1 MRTDLR
7 PSHTH
12 RLCEQHFEEPCFDYV
27 GNGTKVLK
35 PKSLPT
41 LFDLEVFYKMIAYQD
56 KLQESN
62 KAIKKTNITFHT
74 SNPDLDGR
82 TLEPILKM
90 NLESGHVKTRL
101 APTNNNSPQES
112 IDGNKTQATF
122 AVNKS
127 SMNHHDNVRTFLFE
141 KRNDIYFQPIFSLKT
156 KHRIVV
162 MSKVVLTITLH
173 VVIVYNCIKFHVI
186 QQSFVNGLMHVVLKM
201 FQYQHRHQHL
211 KFVENISHKMISKDQ
226 RLYVLMQYH
235 HFLRLIHVH

>member
-7 PSHTH
+7 SSHLH
-12 RLCEQHFEEPCFDYV
+12 RVCEQHFEEPCFDYV

-62 KAIKKTNITFHT
+62 KSIKKTNITFHT

-101 APTNNNSPQES
+101 APTATNANASQQEPVE
-112 IDGNKTQATF
+112 N
-122 AVNKS
+122 VNKNQS
-127 SMNHHDNVRTFLFE
+127 SFVVNKASLNPQDNVRHARRGT
-141 KRNDIYFQPIFSLKT
+141 
-156 KHRIVV
+156 
-162 MSKVVLTITLH
+162 
-173 VVIVYNCIKFHVI
+173 
-186 QQSFVNGLMHVVLKM
+186 
-201 FQYQHRHQHL
+201 
-211 KFVENISHKMISKDQ
+211 
-226 RLYVLMQYH
+226 
-235 HFLRLIHVH
+235 

>member
-7 PSHTH
+7 PSPIH
-12 RLCEQHFEEPCFDYV
+12 RVCEQHFEEPCFDYV

-62 KAIKKTNITFHT
+62 KTIKKTNITFHT

-101 APTNNNSPQES
+101 APTSSGNNNNSQQEQT
-112 IDGNKTQATF
+112 DNTNNKNQSSF
-122 AVNKS
+122 VVNKPLL
-127 SMNHHDNVRTFLFE
+127 NHDNVR
-141 KRNDIYFQPIFSLKT
+141 
-156 KHRIVV
+156 
-162 MSKVVLTITLH
+162 
-173 VVIVYNCIKFHVI
+173 KF
-186 QQSFVNGLMHVVLKM
+186 
-201 FQYQHRHQHL
+201 
-211 KFVENISHKMISKDQ
+211 
-226 RLYVLMQYH
+226 
-235 HFLRLIHVH
+235 

>member
-1 MRTDLR
+1 MASIAAAWYKNTMRTDLR

-12 RLCEQHFEEPCFDYV
+12 RVCEQHFEEPCFDYV

-62 KAIKKTNITFHT
+62 KTIKKTNITFHT

-101 APTNNNSPQES
+101 ASTNNMSPQEQVENN
-112 IDGNKTQATF
+112 NKNQSLFLA
-122 AVNKS
+122 NKPS
-127 SMNHHDNVRTFLFE
+127 VNHHENVRRNFLF
-141 KRNDIYFQPIFSLKT
+141 
-156 KHRIVV
+156 
-162 MSKVVLTITLH
+162 LTH
-173 VVIVYNCIKFHVI
+173 FN
-186 QQSFVNGLMHVVLKM
+186 SDLMILV
-201 FQYQHRHQHL
+201 
-211 KFVENISHKMISKDQ
+211 
-226 RLYVLMQYH
+226 
-235 HFLRLIHVH
+235 

>member
-1 MRTDLR
+1 MASIAAAWYKNTMRTDLR

-12 RLCEQHFEEPCFDYV
+12 RVCEQHFEEPCFDYV

-62 KAIKKTNITFHT
+62 KTIKKTNITFHT

-101 APTNNNSPQES
+101 APTNHLSPQEQVEHNKNPSLFVANKPS
-112 IDGNKTQATF
+112 I
-122 AVNKS
+122 
-127 SMNHHDNVRTFLFE
+127 NHHDNVRHFLDHL
-141 KRNDIYFQPIFSLKT
+141 RIFSFFFARSLKI

-162 MSKVVLTITLH
+162 TSKVVLIIILL
-173 VVIVYNCIKFHVI
+173 VDIVFSCIKFHVI
-186 QQSFVNGLMHVVLKM
+186 PLSLG
-201 FQYQHRHQHL
+201 
-211 KFVENISHKMISKDQ
+211 SG
-226 RLYVLMQYH
+226 
-235 HFLRLIHVH
+235 